1 MLSSLKPLD
10 GVPTARTAAATDQ
23 GPHDFAARLRRAP
36 GGGRIVESRPNPLFD
51 TLRRRIGDPQAY
63 ERVVQK
69 LKNYEKYFKAGG
81 PVQRHLV
88 TRYPGDV
95 VRAIESMRI
104 YSNMPAH
111 KARRMAFTRRLTTM
125 DDDTYTPE
133 VNQAVLGNAQ
143 CLARTNAE
151 CVLPGNQ
158 VSLEMR
164 SPFMRDDGKVVR
176 PVILS
181 VSAPDLGSPDQPEWP
196 HYVNSDNRLREAPY
210 RYSLETLWGHIFRS
224 SAQHPD
230 HRVVLSAFGMENF
243 IKGLPPK
250 EKGRA
255 RAIGADVFARSIKEL
270 QHRGIDVAFSDI
282 EENGPFWTDVNRLL
296 PEGSAIRWV
305 GALPGR
311 WMRNKDITVNSW
323 DPIALV
329 GNGCRIDNSF
339 DGWLGRSSATSES
352 HVLVCILYYEGVL
365 GEVANIPVQH

>member
-1 MLSSLKPLD
+1 MPNSLKPLD
-10 GVPTARTAAATDQ
+10 GVPTAYATAATDQ
-23 GPHDFAARLRRAP
+23 GPHDFAARLQAAP
-36 GGGRIVESRPNPLFD
+36 RSQHVVKPGPNPLFD
-51 TLRRRIGDPQAY
+51 ALRRRIGDPQAY
-63 ERVVQK
+63 QRVVQK
-69 LKNYEKYFKAGG
+69 LKNYDKYFQADGR
-81 PVQRHLV
+81 VQRQLV
-88 TRYPGDV
+88 GRYPGEV
-95 VRAIESMRI
+95 VRSIESMRI

-111 KARRMAFTRRLTTM
+111 KARKMAFWRRLTTM

-196 HYVNSDNRLREAPY
+196 HYVDNDNRLREAPY
-210 RYSLETLWGHIFRS
+210 RHSLETLWGHILQS

-250 EKGRA
+250 EQRKA
-255 RAIGADVFARSIKEL
+255 RAIGADIFARSIKEL
-270 QHRGIDVAFSDI
+270 QHRGIDVAFTDI

-296 PEGSAIRWV
+296 PEGSAIRCV

-311 WMRNKDITVNSW
+311 WMRNKDIMVNAW
-323 DPIALV
+323 DPESLV
-329 GNGCRIDNSF
+329 GNGCKIDNSC
-339 DGWLGRSSATSES
+339 DGWVGRRSTAHKTHATA
-352 HVLVCILYYEGVL
+352 CDLYGEGVL
-365 GEVANIPVQH
+365 GEVANIPVQR